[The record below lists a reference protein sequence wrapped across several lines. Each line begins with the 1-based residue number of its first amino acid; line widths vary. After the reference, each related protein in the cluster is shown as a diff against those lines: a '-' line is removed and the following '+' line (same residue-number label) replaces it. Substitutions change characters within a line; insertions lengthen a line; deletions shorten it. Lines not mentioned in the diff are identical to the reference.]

1 MISEKT
7 EPSVIMQYYAAIARQ
22 SESMLAAAKE
32 GDWDAL
38 CTAEEI
44 CSQLIAEL
52 QSMKANTAPL
62 SDQERQKHIAYL
74 KKILA
79 DDAQIRNITEPRL
92 AQLEEL
98 LRSASNNQRLNQSYG
113 A

>member
-7 EPSVIMQYYAAIARQ
+7 DSSVVMQYYAAIAKQ
-22 SESMLAAAKE
+22 SETMLAAAKA
-32 GDWDAL
+32 GNWDDL
-38 CTAEEI
+38 CQAEEV
-44 CSQLIAEL
+44 CSKLIVEL
-52 QSMKANTAPL
+52 QHLKGKAAPL
-62 SDQERQKHIAYL
+62 NEAERQKHVSYL

-98 LRSASNNQRLNQSYG
+98 LRSAGNSQRLNQSYG